1 MTDLDF
7 NPYGD
12 PEVETSTPKPQF
24 TLMPGD
30 GNQLIFVTEG
40 HRDYSRV
47 ATWLVIHDNDD
58 ATGDLSVLT
67 DRDLT
72 VAQAFLM
79 HANQRVAREIHRRKK
94 ESAG

>member
-1 MTDLDF
+1 MTDPDF
-7 NPYGD
+7 NPFDD
-12 PEVETSTPKPQF
+12 PAAGTTPKPQF

-47 ATWLVIHDNDD
+47 ATWLVTHDNDD
-58 ATGDLSVLT
+58 AKGDLSVLT

-72 VAQAFLM
+72 VARAFL
-79 HANQRVAREIHRRKK
+79 AYADQRVGREMHRRHKE